1 VLPAEPLDSQ
11 VPYGSPP
18 KVFVGHTD
26 NDRVGVIEGPSDDAE
41 RTAGALRSESGYSL
55 VEVLAAIMI
64 LSLAVLPMVGMFD
77 AALRAAMLGSNYDKA
92 RALANER
99 LEEVRAL
106 PYERPGGAADSVVE
120 LYPPA
125 TPVTG
130 TEGMFTYTVLT
141 KFVDASFSNPNNS
154 PPTAQMRVEVEVE
167 WHGKSYTTTG
177 FVAGA

>member
-1 VLPAEPLDSQ
+1 VLPAELLVSQ
-11 VPYGSPP
+11 VPYGSLP
-18 KVFVGHTD
+18 KVFAGHTD
-26 NDRVGVIEGPSDDAE
+26 NERVGVTEGPNNGLE
-41 RTAGALRSESGYSL
+41 RAGGSPESESGYSL

-64 LSLAVLPMVGMFD
+64 LSLAILPMVGMFD
-77 AALRAAMLGSNYDKA
+77 AGLRAAMLGSNYDKA
-92 RALANER
+92 RALANEK

-130 TEGMFTYTVLT
+130 TEGMFTYTVLA
-141 KFVDASFSNPNNS
+141 KFVDANFSSPHVS
-154 PPTAQMRVEVEVE
+154 PPTPQMRVELEVE
-167 WHGKSYTTTG
+167 WQGKSYTTTG

>member
-1 VLPAEPLDSQ
+1 M
-11 VPYGSPP
+11 
-18 KVFVGHTD
+18 HT
-26 NDRVGVIEGPSDDAE
+26 S
-41 RTAGALRSESGYSL
+41 RTEKESGYSL

-64 LSLAVLPMVGMFD
+64 LSLAILPMVGMFD
-77 AALRAAMLGSNYDKA
+77 AGLRAAMLGSNYDKA

-130 TEGMFTYTVLT
+130 TEGMFTYTVQT
-141 KFVDASFSNPNNS
+141 EFVDAGFSDPNNS
-154 PPTAQMRVEVEVE
+154 SPTSQMRVEVEVG
-167 WHGKSYTTTG
+167 WQGKSYTTTG
-177 FVAGA
+177 FVTGA